1 MLRLCLRLQRK
12 ERDMAS
18 RVWSADQQQWEQSQ
32 MEVQAF
38 KPLAPSYTDT
48 PSAPKVEP
56 AEIYTRSGRTPPNTK
71 LYDIAGL
78 VLVVAMTLAPLALAP
93 AYGPYVPPGTAQ
105 DVNQATTGE
114 RNPGPPS

>member
-1 MLRLCLRLQRK
+1 MRPNEK

-18 RVWSADQQQWEQSQ
+18 RVRSADQQQWEQSQ

-38 KPLAPSYTDT
+38 KPLGPSYTDA
-48 PSAPKVEP
+48 PSAPKVETT
-56 AEIYTRSGRTPPNTK
+56 EIYTRSGRTPPNTK
-71 LYDIAGL
+71 VHDIIGL

-114 RNPGPPS
+114 RNPGPPA